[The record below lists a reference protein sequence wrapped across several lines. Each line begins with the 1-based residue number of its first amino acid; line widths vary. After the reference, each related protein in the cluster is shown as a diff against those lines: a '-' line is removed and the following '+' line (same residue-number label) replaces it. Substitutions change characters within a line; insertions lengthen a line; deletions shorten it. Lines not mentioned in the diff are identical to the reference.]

1 MISKQETKT
10 YVNNTIKLMKKE
22 YGFNSKSGILFKMV
36 EQYFLSI
43 NISVS
48 GFDTPKISVKAY
60 IKPSIIDDLFWDVFN
75 MEDNKSQ
82 PPSLKAVGAFKF
94 DPLRFYDSSIYIE
107 EGDQVLPYIDSEI
120 KIIID
125 IANDIA
131 SKCKTL
137 EEFYS
142 YSKNVLNSGF
152 YDINLMY
159 MLTKIHNSEYSA
171 ARRIAEEKIVSHEK
185 GRFAQGNKYI
195 YDYVVE
201 YCLEKEK
208 E

>member
-1 MISKQETKT
+1 
-10 YVNNTIKLMKKE
+10 MKKE

-137 EEFYS
+137 EEFILIL
-142 YSKNVLNSGF
+142 K
-152 YDINLMY
+152 MY
-159 MLTKIHNSEYSA
+159 
-171 ARRIAEEKIVSHEK
+171 
-185 GRFAQGNKYI
+185 
-195 YDYVVE
+195 
-201 YCLEKEK
+201 
-208 E
+208 